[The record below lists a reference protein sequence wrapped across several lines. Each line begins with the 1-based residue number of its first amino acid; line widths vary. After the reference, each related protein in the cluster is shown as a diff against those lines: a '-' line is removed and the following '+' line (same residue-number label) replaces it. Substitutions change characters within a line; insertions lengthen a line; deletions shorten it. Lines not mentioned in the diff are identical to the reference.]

1 LLLYGNAKSEN
12 SVLLDKLESGLLAYE
27 TEQGL
32 FHAQASGWQRFH
44 LLWTFRNFNSLPVKL
59 LKAREQRLVESL
71 YRTKLIHL
79 PNHPG
84 QDLVIG
90 TVEHYKPTPVLD
102 AITAKNDL
110 PAAIAPPLETK
121 NKREMKRS
129 PKPHTISSNKVGR
142 VKRYFVF
149 AGGAV
154 CALIA
159 ILGWDHIQA
168 RPASAAAIAPRVE
181 LLQQTS
187 SAEDV
192 ATPAQPQ
199 SATTQSTGNDVQP
212 LPSAQVA
219 VPAVP
224 QVPAAA
230 VASDEA
236 SKESQMPAVGQGQS
250 SAIPVETVARAA
262 NDPEAHKR
270 TIERKIAE
278 SVADTEPD
286 SLSRIQVSRSP
297 ARIVYPI
304 YPPTNVKGKVALKAF
319 LSAEG
324 TVSGVKILSG
334 DHILADA
341 AARAVRRWH
350 YAPYYQDGKPVETE
364 TNVSVSF
371 IAPDAIVISF
381 PSTLSLAR

>member
-1 LLLYGNAKSEN
+1 M
-12 SVLLDKLESGLLAYE
+12 LLDKLESGLLTYE

-79 PNHPG
+79 RNHPG

-90 TVEHYKPTPVLD
+90 TVEHYKPTPVLE
-102 AITAKNDL
+102 AVAAKKDL
-110 PAAIAPPLETK
+110 PTAMARPLETK

-129 PKPHTISSNKVGR
+129 PKPKTISSSKFGA

-168 RPASAAAIAPRVE
+168 RPASAAAIPPRIE
-181 LLQQTS
+181 LVQRTS
-187 SAEDV
+187 PAENL
-192 ATPAQPQ
+192 ATPQPQ
-199 SATTQSTGNDVQP
+199 LGTPQGTGNDVQP
-212 LPSAQVA
+212 LHSAQVA
-219 VPAVP
+219 VPAIP
-224 QVPAAA
+224 QVPAP

-236 SKESQMPAVGQGQS
+236 GKQSQAPAVPRGHS
-250 SAIPVETVARAA
+250 SAVPVETVARAA
-262 NDPEAHKR
+262 KDPEVHKR
-270 TIERKIAE
+270 TSERKIAE